1 MQFDIHLDAEA
12 PRIDLDAVE
21 QRLLAL
27 DPAGVVDLDRATGTL
42 RVSTYLAE
50 DELASLLA
58 QAGHAVP
65 PDRIRRLP
73 SVCCGGCGG

>member
-1 MQFDIHLDAEA
+1 MQFDIHLEAGA
-12 PRIDLDAVE
+12 PRVDLAAVE

-27 DPAGVVDLDRATGTL
+27 DPAGILDLDEAAGTL
-42 RVSTYLAE
+42 RVSTCLSE
-50 DELASLLA
+50 DELAALLA
-58 QAGHAVP
+58 QAGQVLR